1 MKTSITELLKRQG
14 AKKEQ
19 TIYGAYPEN
28 IRRFA
33 ITAGDFFCLE
43 PVEDWDGNVWVQS
56 RYEELLGQKKECPV
70 YRSLCSHREALSEE
84 IRRIKQADR
93 SGYGHMEEL
102 RALRRA
108 RKGVED
114 AIEDL
119 RSCYEAE
126 VLQRLFRDLRV
137 GKMRLLSY
145 KNTACVG
152 GFFDLERQ
160 IPALSAIR
168 LPWIRRTP
176 LLLAGIR
183 SLRRAAEQGRPIGV
197 VGGPCLFGT
206 YEVEIQVRHRD
217 GSRYS
222 FDFSSGRHYD
232 RQHRGGLEF
241 AEHVELHQSD
251 IAEIAFRDW
260 KESVTS
266 QEYDSLEAVFAFGA
280 ALGAKVAV
288 PIPDISYLKYLATVL
303 MPLEPSFRIRVLDQF
318 RIHTR
323 RIADLYLEL
332 VRHMKEQYPQV
343 ETAVLHERNGPL
355 CRLFHEKRETFF
367 RKSGLI
373 DHMTAERQKT
383 DAIFDY
389 ISMLALPYYI
399 WGTPQV
405 IQVDNLDET
414 DSYRKC
420 RKVHREAFELSAVL
434 YPERLS
440 ADGQETIF
448 NARPEYKEYLDRG
461 TWKVLPKYAGAVRER
476 EEEEG

>member
-1 MKTSITELLKRQG
+1 MKTSIAELLKRQG
-14 AKKEQ
+14 TKEEQ
-19 TIYGAYPEN
+19 TIYGAYPEE

-43 PVEDWDGNVWVQS
+43 PVKDWDGNVWVQGL
-56 RYEELLGQKKECPV
+56 YERLLEKKKERTV
-70 YRSLCSHREALSEE
+70 YRSLCSQKEALSKE
-84 IRRIKQADR
+84 IRRIKEADQN
-93 SGYGHMEEL
+93 GYGHIEEL

-114 AIEDL
+114 AMKDL
-119 RSCYEAE
+119 QSCYEAE
-126 VLQRLFRDLRV
+126 VLQKLSRDLGTGR
-137 GKMRLLSY
+137 MELFSY

-152 GFFDLERQ
+152 SFSDLEHQ
-160 IPALSAIR
+160 IPKLSRIR

-183 SLRRAAEQGRPIGV
+183 NIRRAVDQNCSIGI

-206 YEVEIQVRHRD
+206 YEVEILVRHRD
-217 GSRYS
+217 GSLFT
-222 FDFSSGRHYD
+222 FDFSSGRNYD
-232 RQHRGGLEF
+232 RQHKKGPEF
-241 AEHVELHQSD
+241 ADHVELYRGD
-251 IAEIAFRDW
+251 IVDIDFQDW

-288 PIPDISYLKYLATVL
+288 PIPDLSYLKYLATVL
-303 MPLEPSFRIRVLDQF
+303 MPMDPEFRMYVLDKF

-323 RIADLYLEL
+323 RIADLYLDL
-332 VRHMKEQYPQV
+332 IRHMRKKYPQV
-343 ETAVLHERNGPL
+343 ETEVLHERNESL
-355 CRLFHEKRETFF
+355 CRLFHEKREIYFS
-367 RKSGLI
+367 KSGLI
-373 DHMTAERQKT
+373 HRMTAKRQKT

-420 RKVHREAFELSAVL
+420 RRVHKDAFILSAVL

-448 NARPEYKEYLDRG
+448 NARLEYKEYLDRK
-461 TWKVLPKYAGAVRER
+461 TWQPKSGDNMKER
-476 EEEEG
+476 KKEDG